1 MRGTYWLASLAMAT
15 TVATAIG
22 ATEERS
28 PLAACGHYEELA
40 AAKRA
45 LEEGDK
51 TSALIHLRNADAL
64 LAQCQRDSERAA
76 EPADSEPADE
86 VVVGGAEAPP
96 TPTV

>member
-1 MRGTYWLASLAMAT
+1 MRGGFWLISLVITMTMAT
-15 TVATAIG
+15 VSG
-22 ATEERS
+22 ASEEQS
-28 PLAACGHYEELA
+28 SIAKCGHYEELA

-64 LAQCQRDSERAA
+64 LARCQKDSERAA
-76 EPADSEPADE
+76 EPADREPADE
-86 VVVGGAEAPP
+86 IVVGGAEAPP